1 MSSWGQFPSSDA
13 RVQVHMAVFD
23 TLVLRLS
30 SVGRRILSMA
40 RFAKLYIDD
49 IKATADRTDTDAAT
63 DGGTKEVVATLVREV
78 DELKLVRLAAAST
91 TTDRVSGQTWI
102 KQAKHTSDI
111 LAGIQQ
117 LSYGGYAEAA
127 QQAKARL
134 MGFQQQ
140 QQQPPRKKHKKLS
153 ATIARSG
160 NFGSRLM
167 DLIQICVDGQV
178 WLFLLSSSLRTVSFP
193 TALGQL
199 VNRIRRTIVSNLQQQ
214 PDRQQAFAV
223 VITMQSIEVFQ
234 FTRRCGSPFN
244 LQRSGRQDCTGFQW
258 LVRVIHGTLADL
270 GCMSSQLHWSTEL
283 RWSYRQAVLKLNR
296 NERESE
302 VLKELGTV
310 SNFVQLLGHGAV
322 ESFKGQAWHAILIR
336 PFGRLLG
343 VFRK

>member
-167 DLIQICVDGQV
+167 DLIQVDDEVPVQETKHMQPQ
-178 WLFLLSSSLRTVSFP
+178 LMELLHGVHALRPAAVQIHDTHSKDP
-193 TALGQL
+193 
-199 VNRIRRTIVSNLQQQ
+199 IQQ
-214 PDRQQAFAV
+214 PAEYRSVPVYQALW
-223 VITMQSIEVFQ
+223 QPFQ
-234 FTRRCGSPFN
+234 PSKEWAPR
-244 LQRSGRQDCTGFQW
+244 
-258 LVRVIHGTLADL
+258 
-270 GCMSSQLHWSTEL
+270 LHWFSVAG
-283 RWSYRQAVLKLNR
+283 QAVLKLNR

>member
-1 MSSWGQFPSSDA
+1 
-13 RVQVHMAVFD
+13 
-23 TLVLRLS
+23 
-30 SVGRRILSMA
+30 
-40 RFAKLYIDD
+40 
-49 IKATADRTDTDAAT
+49 
-63 DGGTKEVVATLVREV
+63 
-78 DELKLVRLAAAST
+78 
-91 TTDRVSGQTWI
+91 
-102 KQAKHTSDI
+102 
-111 LAGIQQ
+111 
-117 LSYGGYAEAA
+117 
-127 QQAKARL
+127 

-167 DLIQICVDGQV
+167 DLIQVDDEVPVQETKHMQPQ
-178 WLFLLSSSLRTVSFP
+178 LMELLHGVHALRPAAVQIHDTHSKDP
-193 TALGQL
+193 IQQPA
-199 VNRIRRTIVSNLQQQ
+199 VSNLQQQ